1 MNTVTLKAP
10 AKINLTLEVSSAD
23 DGTGYHNLSTIF
35 QSLELAD
42 TLTIEKASS
51 LSFDI
56 KDNLNSGLEIPADE
70 SNLVIKALRLLEK
83 LSGKSLP
90 CHVSLE
96 KNIPAGGGLGG
107 GSADCAAALKGLN
120 ELFCLGL
127 CQKELA
133 QAAAKL
139 GADVSFGIT
148 GGTALGTGRGEIIEK
163 LPDAPAYEICLLI
176 PPQGLS
182 TPSVYRKWDEL
193 PDNKK
198 HQHNRKPSLII
209 KNMLSRTWD
218 DKLFLESLSND
229 LEEPAFELYPQ
240 LRAIKDSMEKA
251 GCRKAMLCGSGS
263 TLFGILG
270 NSGRKELA
278 SELSKFGNL
287 AFTKFRSIQ

>member
-1 MNTVTLKAP
+1 MNAITLKAP
-10 AKINLTLEVSSAD
+10 AKINLTLEVSSSA

-42 TLTIEKASS
+42 TLTIEKANS

-56 KDNLNSGLEIPADE
+56 KDNLNSGLEIPLDE
-70 SNLVIKALRLLEK
+70 TNLVIKALRIMEK
-83 LSGKSLP
+83 ISGTSLP
-90 CHVSLE
+90 CRIFLE
-96 KNIPAGGGLGG
+96 KNVPAGGGLGG
-107 GSADCAAALKGLN
+107 GSADCAATLKGLN
-120 ELFCLGL
+120 ELFGLGFS
-127 CQKELA
+127 QAELA

-176 PPQGLS
+176 PPLGLS

-193 PDNKK
+193 PDHRK
-198 HQHNRKPSLII
+198 HQYNSQPSLTI
-209 KNMLSRTWD
+209 KNMLSSTWD
-218 DKLFLESLSND
+218 DKLFIDSLSND

-240 LRAIKDSMEKA
+240 LRAIKDLMEKA

-270 NSGRKELA
+270 NSGRKDLA